1 MQLNVLDDLA
11 EAMKALDGK
20 KQSRYI
26 CHHSG
31 RKSGQQ
37 EQPGGR
43 AVPIRRLGGFV
54 GEPISYQG
62 LSANTRLERTDDS
75 KKGIWK
81 PIQSSRLAES
91 QQMIQPDGSNNQQAG
106 NSDVQIQNEKAQIS
120 NRIFPRSWERN
131 AAPSELWNAW
141 AVLNLLRLA
150 CHIDWLFFRSRS
162 QRQEGILYNVDRTF
176 LDHSTWFFH
185 A

>member
-31 RKSGQQ
+31 RKGGLQ

-54 GEPISYQG
+54 GKPISYQG

-75 KKGIWK
+75 KKGDMETD
-81 PIQSSRLAES
+81 PIQPLGRKPANDPTRRVETTNRLETRTCRFRMRKPKS
-91 QQMIQPDGSNNQQAG
+91 QTGYSPDRGKG
-106 NSDVQIQNEKAQIS
+106 M
-120 NRIFPRSWERN
+120 
-131 AAPSELWNAW
+131 
-141 AVLNLLRLA
+141 LRRVS
-150 CHIDWLFFRSRS
+150 CEVHEQF
-162 QRQEGILYNVDRTF
+162 
-176 LDHSTWFFH
+176 
-185 A
+185 

>member
-31 RKSGQQ
+31 RKGGQQ

-54 GEPISYQG
+54 GKPISYQG

-75 KKGIWK
+75 KKGDMETD
-81 PIQSSRLAES
+81 PIQPLGRKPANDPTRRVEQPTGWKLGRADSEWESSNLKPDIPPIVEKECCAEWVVKCMSSFEFVETGMSHRL
-91 QQMIQPDGSNNQQAG
+91 I
-106 NSDVQIQNEKAQIS
+106 V
-120 NRIFPRSWERN
+120 F
-131 AAPSELWNAW
+131 
-141 AVLNLLRLA
+141 
-150 CHIDWLFFRSRS
+150 
-162 QRQEGILYNVDRTF
+162 
-176 LDHSTWFFH
+176 
-185 A
+185 